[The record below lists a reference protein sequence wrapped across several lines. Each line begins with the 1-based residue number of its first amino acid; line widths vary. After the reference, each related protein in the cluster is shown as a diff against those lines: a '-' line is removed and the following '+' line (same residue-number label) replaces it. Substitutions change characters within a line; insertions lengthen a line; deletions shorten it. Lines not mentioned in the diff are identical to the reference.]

1 MTSEPTIR
9 GLLLARAADD
19 APGLRMGEKAW
30 SWREVVDAS
39 RVRAGW
45 MAALTPR
52 DPGRRRPHV
61 GVLMAN
67 HSEYVFLLGAA
78 ALSDATLV
86 GLNPTRRG
94 AELARDITHT
104 GCDVVVTDPEHG
116 PLLHGLDLGGTP
128 VLDASSET
136 WDEALAS
143 HAHAPLPHGA
153 GDPTAPF
160 VLVLTSGT
168 TSAPKAVVCSSGKI
182 GYQGSVVPLLVD
194 LTAADV
200 TYLSMPLFH
209 SNAIIAGWA
218 PTVAVGATLALAPRF
233 SASGFLT
240 DVRRY
245 GATYANCVGTPLSYV
260 LAQPPRPDDRELP
273 LRVVFG
279 NEGAPADVAAFG
291 ERFGCRVIDAYGSP
305 EGGISIVRTP
315 ETPAGA
321 LGLPVGD
328 VRVLDPGS
336 GRECAVA
343 ALDADGRLTNSDEA
357 VGELVNCDG
366 QGAFEGYW
374 DNPDAEQERLRDG
387 LYHSGDLGYRD
398 ADGFLWF
405 AGRTDDW
412 LRVGGENVAVAPVQ
426 RILGR
431 HPDVREAAVL
441 GVPDPTAGDQVL
453 AVLVDAG
460 DLEPAGLPG
469 WYDRQP
475 DLSPTWWPRFVR
487 VVDAMPRTGTG
498 KVARR
503 RLRDEAWTGEG
514 TWVRDGDAYRPWT
527 DDDTVRLARAFEAAG
542 RAHLRPGGI
551 A

>member
-1 MTSEPTIR
+1 MTDGPTIR

-19 APGLRMGEKAW
+19 APGLRMDDAAW

-39 RVRAGW
+39 GVRAGW
-45 MAALTPR
+45 MDALTPR
-52 DPGRRRPHV
+52 ARGRRRPHV

-67 HSEYVFLLGAA
+67 DPEYVFLLGAA
-78 ALSDATLV
+78 ALSDAVLV

-94 AELARDITHT
+94 AELARDVTHT
-104 GCDVVVTDPEHG
+104 GCDVVVTDPEHA
-116 PLLHGLDLGGTP
+116 PLLHGLDLGDTP
-128 VLDASSET
+128 VLDATSED
-136 WDEALAS
+136 WAQALA
-143 HAHAPLPHGA
+143 AHTDAPLPDGP
-153 GDPTAPF
+153 GDPAAPF

-168 TSAPKAVVCSSGKI
+168 TSAPKAVVCSAGKI
-182 GYQGSVVPLLVD
+182 GYQGSVVPLLVE
-194 LTAADV
+194 LTADDV
-200 TYLSMPLFH
+200 TYLAMPLFH

-233 SASGFLT
+233 SASGFLD

-245 GATYANCVGTPLSYV
+245 GATYANYVGTPLSYV
-260 LAQPPRPDDRELP
+260 LAQPPRPDDRDLP

-279 NEGAPADVAAFG
+279 NEGAPADVTAFG
-291 ERFGCRVIDAYGSP
+291 ERFGCRVIDAYGST

-343 ALDADGRLTNSDEA
+343 ELDADGRLVNPDEA

-366 QGAFEGYW
+366 RGAFEGYW

-412 LRVGGENVAVAPVQ
+412 LRVGGENVAVAPIQ

-431 HPDVREAAVL
+431 HPDVREAAVI

-460 DLEPAGLPG
+460 GLDPRGLPA
-469 WYDRQP
+469 WYVQQP

-487 VVDAMPRTGTG
+487 VVDAMPRTGTA

-503 RLRDEAWTGEG
+503 RLRADAWSGEG
-514 TWVRDGDAYRPWT
+514 TWVRDDDTYRPWT
-527 DDDTVRLARAFEAAG
+527 DDDGVRLARAFEAAG
-542 RAHLRPGGI
+542 RAHLRPGGSP
-551 A
+551 